1 MKKKDF
7 DTSDPIRTIGR
18 YRIRRSRLREYLENI
33 ADGSDFN
40 LFSDPRSNKM
50 TNTWI
55 KNNIDQITKAV
66 GSSKAK

>member
-1 MKKKDF
+1 MKKKDL
-7 DTSDPIRTIGR
+7 DTSPIMTIGR

-40 LFSDPRSNKM
+40 LFPDPRSNKM

-55 KNNIDQITKAV
+55 KNNIGQIAKAV